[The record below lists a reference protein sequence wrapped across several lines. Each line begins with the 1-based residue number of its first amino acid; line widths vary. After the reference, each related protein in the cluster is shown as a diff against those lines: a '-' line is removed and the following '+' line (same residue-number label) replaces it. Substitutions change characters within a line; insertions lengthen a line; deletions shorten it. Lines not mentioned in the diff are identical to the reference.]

1 MPNSKEQELLE
12 LIVQKFNDSR
22 ALNGGFDKLCL
33 MIEHVQEEQD
43 RNSEKLDKVSNAL
56 YDPDHG
62 LFARVKK
69 LEQKIDSNLGDLD
82 QIVKGIPTVETKV
95 TTLVTKVEGLE
106 KTTQEQKQKLES
118 QNLADVESKQKI
130 QELVKFQAQL
140 EKIGGGTGLTELS
153 EIVALKQRLT
163 NIYWALAL
171 AVIMFVGK
179 LLFELSKR

>member
-1 MPNSKEQELLE
+1 MPNTREQELLE

-33 MIEHVQEEQD
+33 MIEHVQAEQD
-43 RNSEKLDKVSNAL
+43 KNSGKLDKVSDAL

-95 TTLVTKVEGLE
+95 TALVNKVDSLE
-106 KTTQEQKQKLES
+106 K
-118 QNLADVESKQKI
+118 
-130 QELVKFQAQL
+130 FHAQM
-140 EKIGGGTGLTELS
+140 EKIGGVGLNEFS
-153 EIVALKQRLT
+153 DIVALKQRMS

-171 AVIMFVGK
+171 AIVMFVGK
-179 LLFELSKR
+179 LLFELAKR

>member
-1 MPNSKEQELLE
+1 MPNTREQELLE

-33 MIEHVQEEQD
+33 MIEHVQTEQD
-43 RNSEKLDKVSNAL
+43 KNSGKLDKVSDAL

-95 TTLVTKVEGLE
+95 TALVTKVESLE
-106 KTTQEQKQKLES
+106 KKAETQTTLDSDTRKKVQDLE
-118 QNLADVESKQKI
+118 
-130 QELVKFQAQL
+130 KFHAQM
-140 EKIGGGTGLTELS
+140 EKIGGVGLNEFTD
-153 EIVALKQRLT
+153 IVALKQRMS

-171 AVIMFVGK
+171 AIMMFVGK
-179 LLFELSKR
+179 LLFELAKR